1 MASQRYLDPPPASNR
16 DKDAFELIRV
26 WIAEQN
32 QHVSLRPGVWTD
44 GLHWG
49 MMLADLAQH
58 IANAECMNNKKLD
71 RREFLERIR
80 DGFDEEMDAPSDEA
94 EGEIGQ

>member
-1 MASQRYLDPPPASNR
+1 MATQKYLDPPPASNR
-16 DKDAFELIRV
+16 DKEAFELIRV

-32 QHVSLRPGVWTD
+32 QHVSLRAGVWKD

-58 IANAECMNNKKLD
+58 IANAESMGNKAFD
-71 RREFLERIR
+71 RRKFIARLRE
-80 DGFDEEMDAPSDEA
+80 GFEAEMDSPTDEA
-94 EGEIGQ
+94 EGEIVE